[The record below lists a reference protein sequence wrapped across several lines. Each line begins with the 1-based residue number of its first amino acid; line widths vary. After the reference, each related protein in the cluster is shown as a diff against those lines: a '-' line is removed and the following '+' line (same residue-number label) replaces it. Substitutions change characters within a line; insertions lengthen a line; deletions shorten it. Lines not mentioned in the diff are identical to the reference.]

1 MATKEPIT
9 NDTIVTLAEKGR
21 LDGNATSELLK
32 WSDEHLKSLTKGMGD
47 LERKMHI
54 MLAIDLA
61 ILYLIFREGGNSAPQ
76 FALSASY
83 ADCVSLL
90 WRIFLTAVLAITGF
104 AMVCFGRGLL
114 VPAPFGVPGTRL
126 INWGTEYLT
135 VLSNGPNG
143 ENKEKNVTKMRGFLC
158 VQYSDR
164 IQQSAKTH
172 QKKLRLYR
180 RGLNA
185 HWVLLGFILLG
196 ACAKIWGSQG

>member
-1 MATKEPIT
+1 
-9 NDTIVTLAEKGR
+9 
-21 LDGNATSELLK
+21 
-32 WSDEHLKSLTKGMGD
+32 
-47 LERKMHI
+47 MHI

-126 INWGTEYLT
+126 VNWEAEYLT

-143 ENKEKNVTKMRGFLC
+143 ENKGKQCDENAGLFVRPILRQDTEKCKDASEKTSPIQARIKCTLGPLGIHTVGGLRENMGFAGIN
-158 VQYSDR
+158 QFGGQFSPPF
-164 IQQSAKTH
+164 SK
-172 QKKLRLYR
+172 
-180 RGLNA
+180 GGEN
-185 HWVLLGFILLG
+185 LGKGIISLPLFHPFLFDASLIVGNLG
-196 ACAKIWGSQG
+196 R